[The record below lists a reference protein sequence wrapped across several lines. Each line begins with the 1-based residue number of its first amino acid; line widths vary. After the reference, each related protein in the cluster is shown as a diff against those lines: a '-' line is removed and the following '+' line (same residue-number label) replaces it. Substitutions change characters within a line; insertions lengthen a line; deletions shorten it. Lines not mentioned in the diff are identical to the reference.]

1 MHLPRILF
9 TAALPFVLAGTGPQ
23 LAASPATPT
32 AGLDLPVLGRV
43 APLHAATAPD
53 NSWWSIGGETLDRDF
68 ATYEHYKAHLGP
80 LGVKSIR
87 LQAGW
92 AKCEK
97 SPGVYSWDWLDA
109 IVKDA
114 VAQGVRP
121 WLEFNY
127 GNPVYPGGG
136 DTGLGGGLPSS
147 PEAIAAWERWVRALV
162 GRYGPHVHE
171 WEVWNEP
178 DLNNR
183 GTATVEA
190 YTDLYVRTA
199 TIVRELQPHGRLY
212 ALALAHTPEYAERFL
227 DLMQAR
233 GRLDLI
239 DAITLHGYPNNPD
252 QTAIVDRLR
261 AYIAPLGR
269 AIQIRQGETGAP
281 SRYQENFALR
291 NITWTENTQAK
302 WNLRRM
308 LAHRAKDVP
317 FNLFTLSDM
326 HYRQGNNTSGNPD
339 GLLRMN
345 YKGLLGTNPDQTV
358 SHVKLAYYAAQ
369 SVFAIFGDPLAR
381 VPDYP
386 FTSTSLR
393 GVALTGYQ
401 ASAGA
406 QLAAYWFN
414 DAPPAEANGVN
425 LVTLTLPR
433 GRFTDPVLVD
443 LRTST
448 VYALPKEAWS
458 QDDKGAVF
466 TALPV
471 YDSPLLLAERSLI
484 PLTPATR

>member
-1 MHLPRILF
+1 VPP
-9 TAALPFVLAGTGPQ
+9 TTGF
-23 LAASPATPT
+23 
-32 AGLDLPVLGRV
+32 DLPVLGRV
-43 APLHAATAPD
+43 APRNAATAPA

-68 ATYEHYKAHLGP
+68 ATYAHYKAYLGP

-97 SPGVYSWDWLDA
+97 SPGVYSWAWLDD
-109 IVKDA
+109 IVNDA

-127 GNPVYPGGG
+127 GNPIYPGGG

-147 PEAIAAWERWVRALV
+147 PEAIAAWERWARALV
-162 GRYGPHVHE
+162 VRYGDRVNE

-183 GTATVEA
+183 GTATAEA
-190 YTDLYVRTA
+190 YTELYVRTA
-199 TIVRELQPHGRLY
+199 TIVRAVQPSGRLY
-212 ALALAHTPEYAERFL
+212 ALALAHTPEYAEQFL
-227 DLMQAR
+227 DLMKAR

-239 DAITLHGYPNNPD
+239 DAITHHGYPNNPD
-252 QTAIVDRLR
+252 QTSIVDRLR
-261 AYIAPLGR
+261 AHITRLGGN
-269 AIQIRQGETGAP
+269 IQIRQGETGAP
-281 SRYQENFALR
+281 SRIQDNFALR

-326 HYRQGNNTSGNPD
+326 HYKQGNNTSGNPD
-339 GLLRMN
+339 GQLRMN
-345 YKGLLGTNPDQTV
+345 YKGLVGTNPDQTV

-369 SVFAIFGDPLAR
+369 SVFAIFDDTLAR
-381 VPDYP
+381 IPEYP
-386 FTSTSLR
+386 STTTALR

-401 ASAGA
+401 TSSGA
-406 QLAAYWFN
+406 QLVAYWFN

-425 LVTLTLPR
+425 LVDVTLPK
-433 GRFTDPVLVD
+433 GRFTEPVLVD

-448 VYALPKEAWS
+448 VYALPRDSWT
-458 QDDKGAVF
+458 QDDKGTRF
-466 TALPV
+466 RALPV

-484 PLTPATR
+484 TVSPAAR

>member
-1 MHLPRILF
+1 MNLPVATLLF
-9 TAALPFVLAGTGPQ
+9 AIGTTGSSVM
-23 LAASPATPT
+23 ASPASPT
-32 AGLDLPVLGRV
+32 TGLDLPVLGRV
-43 APLHAATAPD
+43 APLHAATAPA

-68 ATYEHYKAHLGP
+68 ATYEHYKSYLGP

-109 IVKDA
+109 IVNDA
-114 VAQGVRP
+114 VTQGVRP

-162 GRYGPHVHE
+162 VRYGDRVHE

-183 GTATVEA
+183 GTAIVEA

-212 ALALAHTPEYAERFL
+212 ALALAHTPEYAEQFL

-252 QTAIVDRLR
+252 QTSIVDRLR

-291 NITWTENTQAK
+291 NISWTENTQAK

-326 HYRQGNNTSGNPD
+326 HYRQGNNTSGAPD
-339 GLLRMN
+339 GQLRMN
-345 YKGLLGTNPDQTV
+345 YKGLVGTNPDQTV

-369 SVFAIFGDPLAR
+369 SVFAIFGDPLVR

-386 FTSTSLR
+386 FTSTALR
-393 GVALTGYQ
+393 GVTLTGYQ
-401 ASAGA
+401 TAAGA
-406 QLAAYWFN
+406 QLAAYWFS

-425 LVTLTLPR
+425 LVTLRLPK

-448 VYALPKEAWS
+448 VYALPKDSWT
-458 QDDKGAVF
+458 QDDQGAVF
-466 TALPV
+466 NALPV

-484 PLTPATR
+484 PLTPAAR